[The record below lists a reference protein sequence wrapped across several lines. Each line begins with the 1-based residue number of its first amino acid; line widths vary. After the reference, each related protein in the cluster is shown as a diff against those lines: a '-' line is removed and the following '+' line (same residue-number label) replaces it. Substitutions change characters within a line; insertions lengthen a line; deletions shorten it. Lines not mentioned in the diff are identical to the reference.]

1 MHTFVVRL
9 MCRTNVYR
17 RCIRMSTVT
26 FRVTDDEKSFIQSM
40 ADLNGLSLSEL
51 ARTKLLES
59 LENQIDMVL
68 YDKAMKAHQLN
79 DESVSHHDML
89 KELGL

>member
-1 MHTFVVRL
+1 
-9 MCRTNVYR
+9 
-17 RCIRMSTVT
+17 MSTVT